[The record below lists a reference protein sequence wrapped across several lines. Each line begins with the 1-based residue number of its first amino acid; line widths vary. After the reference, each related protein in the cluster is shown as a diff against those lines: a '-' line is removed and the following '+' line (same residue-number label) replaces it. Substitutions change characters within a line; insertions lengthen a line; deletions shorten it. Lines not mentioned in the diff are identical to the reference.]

1 MCTPRGSDLYLKYSL
16 NTRPHTSGIPE
27 PLLKFYS
34 PRVPSSTVDGGK
46 LRFRVYSQSWLLDP
60 GMKGQT
66 LCRCTGRGQLLQQ
79 GETTKR
85 RASRDGLEAAE
96 RRQPC
101 AIGAAPALLMS
112 QNQMSLSLL
121 LVLLTPPPAL
131 NKCTLLRLTWRNS
144 IILPDNIPYAPPVC
158 VERGLCETCFSVVMV
173 IGDCDSNGFAFCTRS
188 FVSKTLT
195 F

>member
-46 LRFRVYSQSWLLDP
+46 LRFQVYSQSWLLDP
-60 GMKGQT
+60 GMEGSNPVPMHWKGSAATAGGNHKEKSQPGW
-66 LCRCTGRGQLLQQ
+66 TGS
-79 GETTKR
+79 R
-85 RASRDGLEAAE
+85 RKKTA
-96 RRQPC
+96 
-101 AIGAAPALLMS
+101 MS
-112 QNQMSLSLL
+112 NWSSTRPPYVTEPNVPV
-121 LVLLTPPPAL
+121 LVTSVTDPTPPPAL

-158 VERGLCETCFSVVMV
+158 VRLAIVW
-173 IGDCDSNGFAFCTRS
+173 
-188 FVSKTLT
+188 
-195 F
+195 